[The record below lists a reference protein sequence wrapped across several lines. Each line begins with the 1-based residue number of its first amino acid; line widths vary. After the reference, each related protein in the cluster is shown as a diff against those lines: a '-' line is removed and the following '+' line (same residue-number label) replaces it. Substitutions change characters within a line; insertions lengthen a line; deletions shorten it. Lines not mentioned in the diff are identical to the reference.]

1 MILLEKRGSKVKLT
15 KVVCENCGGNIEI
28 NNLSHINNQEVTC
41 SYCGATY
48 IANAKHSII
57 GALREVE
64 LERVKDLQKK
74 ESSKAEWEFKDKQEE
89 RKLNTK
95 MLLGY
100 VIFMVIGMLVLS
112 IGAYFES
119 NPMGVK
125 ITVNQSGFKGENYKI
140 VKEKLTDMG
149 FKNIN
154 TEKVADLKFGILSSE
169 GDVKEV
175 TINGDNDFKK
185 DDYFDE
191 QSIIKI
197 YYHVFKD

>member
-28 NNLSHINNQEVTC
+28 NNLSHINNQEVSC
-41 SYCGATY
+41 AYCGATY
-48 IANAKHSII
+48 IANAEHSII

-64 LERVKDLQKK
+64 LERVKELQKK

-95 MLLGY
+95 ILLGLA
-100 VIFMVIGMLVLS
+100 IFIGISMLALS
-112 IGAYFES
+112 VGAYFES

-125 ITVNQSGFKGENYKI
+125 ITVDQSDFKGENYKI

>member
-1 MILLEKRGSKVKLT
+1 MDFLFFYPKYLFTQNILRY
-15 KVVCENCGGNIEI
+15 
-28 NNLSHINNQEVTC
+28 H
-41 SYCGATY
+41 
-48 IANAKHSII
+48 
-57 GALREVE
+57 
-64 LERVKDLQKK
+64 
-74 ESSKAEWEFKDKQEE
+74 
-89 RKLNTK
+89 
-95 MLLGY
+95 
-100 VIFMVIGMLVLS
+100 
-112 IGAYFES
+112 
-119 NPMGVK
+119 
-125 ITVNQSGFKGENYKI
+125 YKI

-197 YYHVFKD
+197 YYHVFDK

>member
-100 VIFMVIGMLVLS
+100 VIFMVIFMLVLN
-112 IGAYFES
+112 FES
-119 NPMGVK
+119 NPTGVK
-125 ITVNQSGFKGENYKI
+125 ITVDQSDFKGENYKI

>member
-64 LERVKDLQKK
+64 LERVKELQKK

-89 RKLNTK
+89 RKLTTK

-100 VIFMVIGMLVLS
+100 VIFMGIGMLVLS

-119 NPMGVK
+119 NPTGVK
-125 ITVNQSGFKGENYKI
+125 ITVDQSDFKGENYKI

>member
-41 SYCGATY
+41 SYCGAAY

-95 MLLGY
+95 MLLGL
-100 VIFMVIGMLVLS
+100 VIFMVIGMLALS
-112 IGAYFES
+112 VGAYFES

-125 ITVNQSGFKGENYKI
+125 ITVDQSDFKGENYKI